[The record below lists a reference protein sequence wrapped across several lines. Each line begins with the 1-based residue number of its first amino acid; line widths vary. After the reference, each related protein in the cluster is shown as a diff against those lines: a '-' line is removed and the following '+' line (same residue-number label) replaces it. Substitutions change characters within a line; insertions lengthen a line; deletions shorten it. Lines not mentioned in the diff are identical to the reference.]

1 MARTAIAGAIF
12 LAASVFC
19 GVSLFTGKLEIL
31 PAQAAAPQNSSLT
44 DCVLNQ
50 SVKKG
55 DTLIELLASAGATP
69 ENAARAAQALKKVF
83 DPRKLTVG
91 QDVIMRFESSNGD
104 AKQLAVFSIQL
115 AANRFVE
122 VIRSANGKYHARRT
136 SHPWSPEG
144 KISEH
149 HREGSV
155 ITLKARPGSTIG
167 NILRTLNIRERDIDR
182 ATKSLGTLF
191 NPRQLRVGLQ

>member
-1 MARTAIAGAIF
+1 MARTAITGAIF
-12 LAASVFC
+12 LAASAFC
-19 GVSLFTGKLEIL
+19 GVSLFTGELEIS
-31 PAQAAAPQNSSLT
+31 PAQAAASQNSSLT
-44 DCVLNQ
+44 YSVLNQ
-50 SVKKG
+50 SVEKG

-122 VIRSANGKYHARRT
+122 IIRSANGKYLARRT
-136 SHPWSPEG
+136 NHPWSPEG
-144 KISEH
+144 KIAEH

-155 ITLKARPGSTIG
+155 ITLKARPGTIRR
-167 NILRTLNIRERDIDR
+167 L
-182 ATKSLGTLF
+182 S
-191 NPRQLRVGLQ
+191 